1 MLSISPPLREK
12 ANCADY
18 EASTTLLIR
27 IVEQSYNRHA
37 IFAQSDLQTTVIT
50 NLTKGEERGLDGDV
64 TRVLFYF
71 KGKGKFI
78 YMEIVIRTMSHSKE
92 FR

>member
-1 MLSISPPLREK
+1 MLSMPSPPAKK

-50 NLTKGEERGLDGDV
+50 NE
-64 TRVLFYF
+64 
-71 KGKGKFI
+71 
-78 YMEIVIRTMSHSKE
+78 
-92 FR
+92 